1 MKLLVMAM
9 LMVTPAT
16 SMEMV
21 AESPKPDTTVVTD
34 GQANREISGEKTICQ
49 DRVHQAESDD
59 SGVTLNR
66 GTASADQP
74 PLIAAVDYRLNGC
87 SMMMMHNN
95 TADLRPIPAPSEE
108 AELTPAS

>member
-59 SGVTLNR
+59 FGRHTELRNR
-66 GTASADQP
+66 FRRSA
-74 PLIAAVDYRLNGC
+74 AADRCGRLPTERMQHDDDAQQYR
-87 SMMMMHNN
+87 
-95 TADLRPIPAPSEE
+95 
-108 AELTPAS
+108 